1 MKTALTIHLGKQF
14 VFAAVEVDEQ
24 IDLLALAESKAGI
37 TIQELLDSQIHS
49 KKVRKPPSAEP
60 DQFQK
65 FGSTGDLE
73 IQENPVFDDLS
84 LAHLLS
90 IILARCLRVADVYP
104 DEVLLVITEEGPS
117 EDTCLEAASRARIKN
132 IKVLEENRSLA
143 ALASYGPKGV
153 NPEFAAVIG
162 ALYWNRH
169 GDSPTGSLP
178 IVTREDLGATEK
190 VVKKPVAPPSQP
202 SVISLDDRSVFDL
215 KINAD
220 GKKRFNLSWM
230 FAVLVVCAGL
240 ASAYFFIFYD
250 SEEVA
255 QKTLETAVAPV
266 SSVPVSSVP
275 VSSVPVSSVPVSSVP
290 VSSVPVSSVPVS
302 DSTEGEKTVTPEVP
316 RLGVVTLA
324 ERGLLLMAGTEN
336 QILLSFESPQEAV
349 MSSLISILGE
359 PIEESSA
366 TGDDICINPKS
377 FKFDDLEVFFS
388 SYDQGSIFSQWF
400 VSGIGAK
407 DTGLWTLNRIGVG
420 SSISELKELSD
431 SQILIEEIFPGTND
445 PAGKFRIDPFG
456 LGMFIH
462 GVASNTND
470 QGKILQMWAG
480 EECQRLF
487 AG

>member
-1 MKTALTIHLGKQF
+1 M
-14 VFAAVEVDEQ
+14 
-24 IDLLALAESKAGI
+24 
-37 TIQELLDSQIHS
+37 
-49 KKVRKPPSAEP
+49 
-60 DQFQK
+60 
-65 FGSTGDLE
+65 
-73 IQENPVFDDLS
+73 
-84 LAHLLS
+84 
-90 IILARCLRVADVYP
+90 
-104 DEVLLVITEEGPS
+104 VITEEGPS

-275 VSSVPVSSVPVSSVP
+275 VSSVPVSSVPVS
-290 VSSVPVSSVPVS
+290 
-302 DSTEGEKTVTPEVP
+302 DSTEGEKTVTPEAP

-377 FKFDDLEVFFS
+377 FKFADLEVFFS
-388 SYDQGSIFSQWF
+388 SYDQGPIFSQWF
-400 VSGIGAK
+400 VSGTGAK

>member
-275 VSSVPVSSVPVSSVP
+275 VS
-290 VSSVPVSSVPVS
+290 

-377 FKFDDLEVFFS
+377 FKFADLEVFFS
-388 SYDQGSIFSQWF
+388 SYDQGPIFSQWF

>member
-255 QKTLETAVAPV
+255 QETLETAV
-266 SSVPVSSVP
+266 
-275 VSSVPVSSVPVSSVP
+275 VP

-377 FKFDDLEVFFS
+377 FKFADLEVFFS
-388 SYDQGSIFSQWF
+388 SYDQGPIFSQWF

-420 SSISELKELSD
+420 SSIFELKELSD

>member
-275 VSSVPVSSVPVSSVP
+275 VS
-290 VSSVPVSSVPVS
+290 

-324 ERGLLLMAGTEN
+324 EKGLLLMAGTEN
-336 QILLSFESPQEAV
+336 QILLSFESPQEVV

-377 FKFDDLEVFFS
+377 FKFADLEVFFS
-388 SYDQGSIFSQWF
+388 SYDQGPIFSQWF
-400 VSGIGAK
+400 VSGTGAK

>member
-202 SVISLDDRSVFDL
+202 SVISL
-215 KINAD
+215 
-220 GKKRFNLSWM
+220 
-230 FAVLVVCAGL
+230 
-240 ASAYFFIFYD
+240 
-250 SEEVA
+250 
-255 QKTLETAVAPV
+255 
-266 SSVPVSSVP
+266 
-275 VSSVPVSSVPVSSVP
+275 
-290 VSSVPVSSVPVS
+290 
-302 DSTEGEKTVTPEVP
+302 
-316 RLGVVTLA
+316 
-324 ERGLLLMAGTEN
+324 
-336 QILLSFESPQEAV
+336 
-349 MSSLISILGE
+349 
-359 PIEESSA
+359 
-366 TGDDICINPKS
+366 
-377 FKFDDLEVFFS
+377 
-388 SYDQGSIFSQWF
+388 
-400 VSGIGAK
+400 
-407 DTGLWTLNRIGVG
+407 
-420 SSISELKELSD
+420 
-431 SQILIEEIFPGTND
+431 
-445 PAGKFRIDPFG
+445 
-456 LGMFIH
+456 
-462 GVASNTND
+462 
-470 QGKILQMWAG
+470 
-480 EECQRLF
+480 
-487 AG
+487 

>member
-37 TIQELLDSQIHS
+37 TIKELLDSQIHS

-275 VSSVPVSSVPVSSVP
+275 VSSVPVSSVPVS
-290 VSSVPVSSVPVS
+290 
-302 DSTEGEKTVTPEVP
+302 DSTEGEKTVTSEVP

-377 FKFDDLEVFFS
+377 FKFADLEVFFS
-388 SYDQGSIFSQWF
+388 SYDQGPIFSQWF

>member
-275 VSSVPVSSVPVSSVP
+275 VSSVPVSSVPVS
-290 VSSVPVSSVPVS
+290 

-377 FKFDDLEVFFS
+377 FKFADLEVFFS
-388 SYDQGSIFSQWF
+388 SYDQGPIFSQWF

-445 PAGKFRIDPFG
+445 PAGKFRIEPFG

>member
-49 KKVRKPPSAEP
+49 KKVRKPSSAEP

-275 VSSVPVSSVPVSSVP
+275 VS
-290 VSSVPVSSVPVS
+290 
-302 DSTEGEKTVTPEVP
+302 DSTEGEKTVIPEAP

-377 FKFDDLEVFFS
+377 FKFADLEVFFS
-388 SYDQGSIFSQWF
+388 SYDQGPIFSQWF

>member
-275 VSSVPVSSVPVSSVP
+275 VS
-290 VSSVPVSSVPVS
+290 

-377 FKFDDLEVFFS
+377 FKFADLEVFFS
-388 SYDQGSIFSQWF
+388 SYDQGPIFSQWF

-445 PAGKFRIDPFG
+445 PAGKFRIEPFG

>member
-37 TIQELLDSQIHS
+37 TIKELLDSQIHS

-275 VSSVPVSSVPVSSVP
+275 VS
-290 VSSVPVSSVPVS
+290 

-377 FKFDDLEVFFS
+377 FKFADLEVFFS
-388 SYDQGSIFSQWF
+388 SYDQGPIFSQWF

>member
-162 ALYWNRH
+162 ALYWNGH
-169 GDSPTGSLP
+169 GASPTGSLP

-255 QKTLETAVAPV
+255 QETLETAV
-266 SSVPVSSVP
+266 
-275 VSSVPVSSVPVSSVP
+275 VP

-377 FKFDDLEVFFS
+377 FKFADLEVFFS
-388 SYDQGSIFSQWF
+388 SYDQGPIFSQWF

>member
-49 KKVRKPPSAEP
+49 KKARKPPSAEP

-117 EDTCLEAASRARIKN
+117 VDTCLEAASRARIKN

-275 VSSVPVSSVPVSSVP
+275 VS
-290 VSSVPVSSVPVS
+290 

-377 FKFDDLEVFFS
+377 FKFADLEVFFS
-388 SYDQGSIFSQWF
+388 SYDQGPIFSQWF

>member
-275 VSSVPVSSVPVSSVP
+275 VSSVPVSSVPVS
-290 VSSVPVSSVPVS
+290 

-377 FKFDDLEVFFS
+377 FKFADLEVFFS
-388 SYDQGSIFSQWF
+388 SYDQGPIFSQWF

>member
-275 VSSVPVSSVPVSSVP
+275 VS
-290 VSSVPVSSVPVS
+290 

-377 FKFDDLEVFFS
+377 FKFADLEVFFS
-388 SYDQGSIFSQWF
+388 SYDQGPIFSQWF
-400 VSGIGAK
+400 VSGTGAK

>member
-90 IILARCLRVADVYP
+90 IILARCLRVADVYT

-117 EDTCLEAASRARIKN
+117 VDTCLEAASRARIKN

-215 KINAD
+215 KTNAD
-220 GKKRFNLSWM
+220 GIKRFNLSWM

-275 VSSVPVSSVPVSSVP
+275 VSSYPV
-290 VSSVPVSSVPVS
+290 
-302 DSTEGEKTVTPEVP
+302 
-316 RLGVVTLA
+316 
-324 ERGLLLMAGTEN
+324 
-336 QILLSFESPQEAV
+336 
-349 MSSLISILGE
+349 
-359 PIEESSA
+359 
-366 TGDDICINPKS
+366 
-377 FKFDDLEVFFS
+377 
-388 SYDQGSIFSQWF
+388 
-400 VSGIGAK
+400 
-407 DTGLWTLNRIGVG
+407 
-420 SSISELKELSD
+420 
-431 SQILIEEIFPGTND
+431 
-445 PAGKFRIDPFG
+445 
-456 LGMFIH
+456 
-462 GVASNTND
+462 
-470 QGKILQMWAG
+470 
-480 EECQRLF
+480 
-487 AG
+487 